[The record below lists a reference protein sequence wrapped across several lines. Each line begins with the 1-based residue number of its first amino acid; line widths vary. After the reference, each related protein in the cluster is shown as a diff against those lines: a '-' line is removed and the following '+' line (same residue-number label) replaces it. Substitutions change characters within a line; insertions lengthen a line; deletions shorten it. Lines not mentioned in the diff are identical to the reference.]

1 MPVDLI
7 VATALK
13 ILDEEGAEALSLR
26 ALAQRLK
33 SSTATLYRHFTGRA
47 DLVAQ
52 VVDRIIGEIE
62 LDSAETAT
70 TSWEQACRAAAYN
83 LFEVLSRHRNVAPL
97 LGEHIPAGPN
107 AAAGREY
114 FLALLLANGFPPD
127 LAARAYALLS
137 RYILGFA
144 MQLRPDPVATSREEA
159 QFSAAAHRLDPARFP
174 ATAAVADSLPVPL
187 EEEFALGLDLLL
199 AGLARLRDRAADA

>member
-1 MPVDLI
+1 MDLI
-7 VATALK
+7 VGTALR
-13 ILDEEGAEALSLR
+13 IVDEEGAEALSLR

-47 DLVAQ
+47 DLVAR

-62 LDSAETAT
+62 LDSAQTTAT
-70 TSWEQACRAAAYN
+70 SWRLACRAAAYN
-83 LFEVLSRHRNVAPL
+83 MFEVLSRHRNVAPL

-107 AAAGREY
+107 AAANREH
-114 FLALLLANGFPPD
+114 LLGLLLATGFPPD
-127 LAARAYALLS
+127 LAARAYAVLT
-137 RYILGFA
+137 RYVLGFA

-159 QFSAAAHRLDPARFP
+159 QFAAAAHRLDPARFP

-199 AGLARLRDRAADA
+199 AGLAQLRDRAPEA